1 MDALGMPPSGLTGKV
16 AIVTGVSRPKSIG
29 AAICRIFASCDV
41 DVFFTHWLAYDQ
53 RLGYEADE
61 ERLAALE
68 EELRVHGVRVA
79 SAEVNLGLPDAPRRV
94 MESVVEQLGVPT
106 ILVNNAAHWSGGG
119 IETID
124 ATVLDAHHAVNVRGM
139 ALLCAEFVRRYP
151 GGPGGRIINLSSGQG
166 VAPMPQ
172 ELAYA
177 TSKGAV
183 EAFTVSLAAEV
194 AARGITVNAVDPGGT
209 DTGWMTDE
217 IRAEIICEMGMGRVG
232 QPEDAARLIAFLA
245 SDAGEWIT
253 GQVIHS
259 RGASVR

>member
-1 MDALGMPPSGLTGKV
+1 
-16 AIVTGVSRPKSIG
+16 
-29 AAICRIFASCDV
+29 
-41 DVFFTHWLAYDQ
+41 
-53 RLGYEADE
+53 
-61 ERLAALE
+61 
-68 EELRVHGVRVA
+68 
-79 SAEVNLGLPDAPRRV
+79 
-94 MESVVEQLGVPT
+94 
-106 ILVNNAAHWSGGG
+106 
-119 IETID
+119 
-124 ATVLDAHHAVNVRGM
+124 
-139 ALLCAEFVRRYP
+139 
-151 GGPGGRIINLSSGQG
+151 
-166 VAPMPQ
+166 MPQ

-217 IRAEIICEMGMGRVG
+217 IRAKITCEMGMDCVG